1 MDTTCPPGEGSPQCS
16 EHPSAAPVA
25 RCVSCGRVLC
35 SLCRFVYGNKNY
47 CKSCHEQAT
56 GAFQAGGFYVHT
68 HQAPQQPGFPPP
80 QQPGFPPPA
89 GPGYGQQPPGYG
101 PYGWQQ
107 PPPGYQYYPPPAVYR
122 PQREVVFENAPWGVG
137 EAVIIFIIAF
147 VAASILSLGIYQLL
161 KTHYSSTTTAFL
173 LIFFSSVVLYA
184 FLLGGTFYS
193 VIVRHKSNIQ
203 ALGLRIAGSGKA
215 VVWGFAFG
223 VPLFLAAIS
232 VAYVSEKVFGPTNTD
247 VVSRSVTKMSSVSP
261 GLIALLVITLVLL
274 APVCEE
280 IFFRGYLYPALRNRM
295 NKNPAMILNG
305 LLFAAAHF
313 ELIGFLPRFL
323 LGWGLCYIYERN
335 RTLSGSIAGHALY
348 NGLIL
353 LLSGVLGL

>member
-1 MDTTCPPGEGSPQCS
+1 MDSTCPPGDTGPRCA
-16 EHPSAAPVA
+16 EHPSSEPVA

-35 SLCRFVYGNKNY
+35 ALCRFVYGNRNY
-47 CKSCHEQAT
+47 CRSCHEQVT
-56 GAFQAGGFYVHT
+56 GTVQPGGPYLHT
-68 HQAPQQPGFPPP
+68 HQPAPPVQPGFPPP
-80 QQPGFPPPA
+80 SS
-89 GPGYGQQPPGYG
+89 PGYGGQPPGHG

-107 PPPGYQYYPPPAVYR
+107 PPPGYYPPQAYYR
-122 PQREVVFENAPWGVG
+122 PQREVVFENAPWGIG

-147 VAASILSLGIYQLL
+147 VSASVISLGIYSVL
-161 KTHYSSTTTAFL
+161 KARYTTTTTAFL

-193 VIVRHKSNIQ
+193 VIVRHKSNLH
-203 ALGLRIAGSGKA
+203 ALGLRVAGSARAIPMGLA
-215 VVWGFAFG
+215 LGI
-223 VPLFLAAIS
+223 PLFLAAIAI
-232 VAYVSEKVFGPTNTD
+232 AYVSEKVFGPTNTD
-247 VVSRSVTKMSSVSP
+247 VVSQSVTKLSSVSP
-261 GLIALLVITLVLL
+261 GLIVLLVITLFVL

-323 LGWGLCYIYERN
+323 LGWWLCWVYERN
-335 RTLSGSIAGHALY
+335 RTLTGSMTGHAVY

-353 LLSGVLGL
+353 VVSGFLGL

>member
-1 MDTTCPPGEGSPQCS
+1 MDTTCPPGSTGPQCS
-16 EHPSAAPVA
+16 EHPSAPPVA

-35 SLCRFVYGNKNY
+35 TLCRFVYGNRNY

-56 GAFQAGGFYVHT
+56 GAFQAGGPYVHT
-68 HQAPQQPGFPPP
+68 HQPP
-80 QQPGFPPPA
+80 QQPGLPPPVA
-89 GPGYGQQPPGYG
+89 PGYGQPPGSYG
-101 PYGWQQ
+101 PQGWQQ
-107 PPPGYQYYPPPAVYR
+107 PPPGYYPPGYYPPAVYR

-137 EAVIIFIIAF
+137 EAVIIFVIAF
-147 VAASILSLGIYQLL
+147 VAASILSLVIYSVL
-161 KTHYSSTTTAFL
+161 KTRYSATTTAYL
-173 LIFFSSVVLYA
+173 LIFFSSVVLYS

-215 VVWGFAFG
+215 IVWGFAFG
-223 VPLFLAAIS
+223 VPLFLAAIA

-261 GLIALLVITLVLL
+261 GLIALLVITLVVL

-335 RTLSGSIAGHALY
+335 RTLTGSMTGHALY